1 MFKKVWIITRP
12 AEVQAFKVKAE
23 DVEEFTKNKK
33 VYKIASVMEAILQ
46 FLRQHLAKMQENCYY
61 KHTKLPKEGVMK

>member
-23 DVEEFTKNKK
+23 EVEKFIEGKR
-33 VYKIASVMEAILQ
+33 VYKIED
-46 FLRQHLAKMQENCYY
+46 FK
-61 KHTKLPKEGVMK
+61 GW